1 MTYWETVHQ
10 EEREGYNINL
20 EITHE
25 IESPDW
31 DFETEQERKDLIE
44 KINNGN
50 ILWFVAKVTAMK
62 HGILLA
68 DDYLGGCCYDSI
80 KDFINDAYYQDM
92 VDNVLKAAKQKIID
106 LSSNE

>member
-1 MTYWETVHQ
+1 MTYWEIVFQ
-10 EEREGYNINL
+10 EEKDGFIITL
-20 EITHE
+20 EITPE
-25 IESPDW
+25 TDKPDW
-31 DFETEQERKDLIE
+31 DFESEQERKDLIE

-92 VDNVLKAAKQKIID
+92 VDNVLKAVKQKIID